1 MIGRQSTATTVYC
14 SLIGQ
19 SGLTRSRIAQSLV
32 SQLFTVA
39 RYVLYFD
46 YLPELKAGVFN
57 AKYFLNIL
65 NIF

>member
-1 MIGRQSTATTVYC
+1 MIGRQSTATTVYS

-19 SGLTRSRIAQSLV
+19 SGLTRLRIAQSLV

-46 YLPELKAGVFN
+46 YLPELKAGDF
-57 AKYFLNIL
+57 
-65 NIF
+65 

>member
-19 SGLTRSRIAQSLV
+19 SGLTRLRIAQSLV

-46 YLPELKAGVFN
+46 YLPELKGGDF
-57 AKYFLNIL
+57 
-65 NIF
+65 